1 MEDITKIV
9 KSIEDSSLSIKSI
22 NQTIENET
30 KAEKDMLLGTLGT
43 TLLSNM
49 VAGKGAGKGYGVI
62 RAGEGKIK
70 IRQDF

>member
-9 KSIEDSSLSIKSI
+9 KSLEYSSLSIESI

-30 KAEKDMLLGTLGT
+30 KEEKDMLLGSLDT

-49 VAGKGAGKGYGVI
+49 VAGKGAGK
-62 RAGEGKIK
+62 R
-70 IRQDF
+70 